1 MRTVSIRGLEKN
13 RHHSRQGSDD
23 GTVIFLNP
31 EDRCLTGQPN
41 EYLTFGLFKSKSN
54 RPKTFTTLRE
64 KNW

>member
-23 GTVIFLNP
+23 GTAIFLNP

-41 EYLTFGLFKSKSN
+41 EYLTVGLLKSKSN